1 MIAQPLTFRLWNCLC
16 IACTLQADLSLPEN
30 LNEEL
35 DRLRDVSNKL
45 VEDLSKKQSGDAP
58 RAG

>member
-1 MIAQPLTFRLWNCLC
+1 V
-16 IACTLQADLSLPEN
+16 SLPDN

-35 DRLRDVSNKL
+35 DRLRAVSNKL
-45 VEDLSKKQSGDAP
+45 IEDLSKKQSGDAP